1 MSGVYKLA
9 TGEFGVVLDG
19 LLGSNLSGV
28 QDGALITNAA
38 DAATDYIDVWTV
50 KVTENS
56 TWSTFINSFTLH
68 DDTIFT
74 TTEPLL
80 FKTRNKLV
88 NKHVT
93 LGSKVNLKITTETTI
108 ENSNVTQDIKNIF
121 KDSVI
126 TEAQVKIEKFN
137 DTNPILPSK
146 YELSG
151 YSDTSGL
158 VDITSDNTLVLNWNT
173 EEIKN
178 LGLDPTEKLK
188 RENIGSPTGAYL
200 VTVKYNI
207 LNQTCISPPFTL
219 ILS

>member
-1 MSGVYKLA
+1 MYN
-9 TGEFGVVLDG
+9 D
-19 LLGSNLSGV
+19 
-28 QDGALITNAA
+28 
-38 DAATDYIDVWTV
+38 
-50 KVTENS
+50 
-56 TWSTFINSFTLH
+56 TLFA
-68 DDTIFT
+68 I
-74 TTEPLL
+74 TEPML

-93 LGSKVNLKITTETTI
+93 LGSKIDLRVTTETTV
-108 ENSNVTQDIKNIF
+108 ENSRVSQEVKNIF

-126 TEAQVKIEKFN
+126 TSAMMKIEKFN

-151 YSDTSGL
+151 YSDTSGAI
-158 VDITSDNTLVLNWNT
+158 DITSDNTIVLNWNT
-173 EEIKN
+173 EVIKN
-178 LGLDPTEKLK
+178 LGTEATEKLK

-207 LNQTCISPPFTL
+207 LNQTIVSPPFTV